1 MTAGSPLDQ
10 LRNLPQYLL
19 PQRLLTRWVYAFT
32 RIRNPWFKNRLIKVF
47 IKLFKVDMSEAEN
60 PDPFSYPDFNQFFT
74 RALRADARPFAADEA
89 LLCPVD
95 GTVSQAGAIE
105 DDAVF
110 QAKGRNFSLSQLLG
124 SEQCARLFRDGSFA
138 TLYLSPREYHR
149 IHMPIRGQVKE
160 MAHIP
165 GKLFSVSPLTTRV
178 VPDLFARNERVVT
191 LFDTAC
197 GPMALVL
204 VGAIN
209 VASIETVWAG
219 TITPPLASKMRHWTY
234 PDAGPDAVI
243 LERGAEMGRFNMGS
257 TVIVLFAKNTVYWDP
272 AICASAEIRMGQ
284 KLGERATART
294 VSSHAAA

>member
-1 MTAGSPLDQ
+1 MDW

-19 PQRLLTRWVYAFT
+19 PQRLLTRWVYALT
-32 RIRNPWFKNRLIKVF
+32 RIRHPWFKDWLIRIF
-47 IKLFKVDMSEAEN
+47 IKLFKVDMSEALD
-60 PDPFSYPDFNQFFT
+60 PDPLSYPDFNRFFT
-74 RALRADARPFAADEA
+74 RALRADARPFAAGEA

-95 GTVSQAGAIE
+95 GTVSQAGAIAG
-105 DDAVF
+105 DAVF

-124 SEQCARLFRDGSFA
+124 SEQRAHLFRDGSFA
-138 TLYLSPREYHR
+138 TLYLAPRDYHR
-149 IHMPIRGQVKE
+149 IHMPTRGQLTE

-165 GKLFSVSPLTTRV
+165 GKLFSVSPLTTRM
-178 VPDLFARNERVVT
+178 VPSLFARNERVVT
-191 LFDTAC
+191 LFETAL

-219 TITPPLASKMRHWTY
+219 TITPPLASELRHWTY
-234 PDAGPDAVI
+234 PDTGTNAVT

-257 TVIVLFAKNTVYWDP
+257 TVIVLFAKNAVRWDR

-284 KLGERATART
+284 KLGERATVRM